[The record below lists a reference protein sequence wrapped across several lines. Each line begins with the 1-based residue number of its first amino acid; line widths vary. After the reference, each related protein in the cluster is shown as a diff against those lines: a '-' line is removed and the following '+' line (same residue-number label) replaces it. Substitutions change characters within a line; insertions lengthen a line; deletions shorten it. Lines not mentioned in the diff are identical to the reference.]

1 MCVNNTT
8 CQVDIIQ
15 GVAYA
20 TLLLL
25 GFLLNSAALY
35 AFFAKR
41 DSWTDTH
48 IYMLNLAAADLA
60 LILFL
65 PFRIYDAFHCLSK
78 TQFCTFLISIH
89 YINMYASIMTSAAIS
104 VHRCV
109 AVRFPLQV
117 RACRKKKVAALAV
130 CLTIWVVVVAICV
143 LFRDSNTPKNLWTCY
158 ERCKNK
164 RLPLEFLLTLVFLGF
179 FTPLLIIVFCSSY
192 TICTLLK
199 TENTQWNSVEKK
211 NIIGI
216 MRANM
221 IVFIVCYTPIHA
233 ALVLTYYDQPP
244 PDWQIKST
252 TTHRF
257 VLLSEWIA
265 TTNCCLDSIS
275 YYFLLKAFIHKCIGL
290 EEETTVS

>member
-1 MCVNNTT
+1 MYVNNTT
-8 CQVDIIQ
+8 CHVDIMQ
-15 GVAYA
+15 GVAYSP
-20 TLLLL
+20 LLLL

-35 AFFAKR
+35 AFIAKR

-78 TQFCTFLISIH
+78 TYFCTFLISTH

-109 AVRFPLQV
+109 AVRFPLQD
-117 RACRKKKVAALAV
+117 RARRKKKAAALAV

-143 LFRDSNTPKNLWTCY
+143 LFHESNTPQNLWTCY

-199 TENTQWNSVEKK
+199 TDDNSVEKK

-216 MRANM
+216 VRANM
-221 IVFIVCYTPIHA
+221 IVFIVCYTPIHT

-244 PDWQIKST
+244 PGWQFNIT
-252 TTHRF
+252 TTHKF
-257 VLLSEWIA
+257 LLLSEWIA

-290 EEETTVS
+290 DEETTVS